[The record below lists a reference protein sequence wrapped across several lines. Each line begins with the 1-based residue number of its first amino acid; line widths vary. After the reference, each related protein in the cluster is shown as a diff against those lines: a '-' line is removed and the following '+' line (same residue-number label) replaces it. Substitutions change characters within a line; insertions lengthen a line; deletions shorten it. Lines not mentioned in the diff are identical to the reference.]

1 MPIVAKCRKVCYYL
15 LIGNRERKNKMWG
28 IPDSAVYGTFKKA
41 KHHAKKKAKASKVL
55 RVSKD
60 TSLHKERSVE
70 QLRELIRHAQ

>member
-1 MPIVAKCRKVCYYL
+1 
-15 LIGNRERKNKMWG
+15 MWG